1 MKPNLINSVK
11 NLRRVVMTTMVAAA
25 ALMVSCDTG
34 SEISPLV
41 GKWQFT
47 SAIVATDVAIGTTPY
62 KIPAN
67 TNITPVLAT
76 ALYAV
81 ANCSSAA
88 KGAIELKAN
97 NTLHVVCLDNTTDIV
112 NGTWSQTSASAMALN
127 ILLPQAISLSI
138 SNLEVTSTTI
148 SGTIEG
154 LPITK
159 ATYGA
164 LLAPLDVSSSA
175 YPAAL
180 LLTVNL
186 TMTKAN

>member
-1 MKPNLINSVK
+1 MKPIFFNYLK
-11 NLRRVVMTTMVAAA
+11 NLRRMAMTVMVATAG
-25 ALMVSCDTG
+25 LMISCEDLT
-34 SEISPLV
+34 ETSPLV

-47 SAIVATDVAIGTTPY
+47 SAVVAADVPIGTTNY

-67 TNITPVLAT
+67 TAITPVLAT

-81 ANCSSAA
+81 ANCSSLA

-97 NTLHVVCLDNTTDIV
+97 NTMQVVCLDNTTAIP

-127 ILLPQAISLSI
+127 VLLPQAISLSI
-138 SNLEVTSTTI
+138 TNLVTTSTSI
-148 SGTIEG
+148 KGTIEG

-175 YPAAL
+175 FPAAI

-186 TMTKAN
+186 EMTKVN

>member
-1 MKPNLINSVK
+1 MKPNFINSMFV
-11 NLRRVVMTTMVAAA
+11 LRRAAMTIMVTAA
-25 ALMVSCDTG
+25 ALMVSCDDSGET
-34 SEISPLV
+34 SPLV

-47 SAIVATDVAIGTTPY
+47 TAIVASDVAIGTTNY

-81 ANCSSAA
+81 ANCSSTA

-97 NTLHVVCLDNTTDIV
+97 NTLHVVCLDNTTDII
-112 NGTWSQTSASAMALN
+112 NGTWSQSSATSMALN

-138 SNLEVTSTTI
+138 TDLEVTSTTI

-159 ATYGA
+159 AAYAA

>member
-1 MKPNLINSVK
+1 MKRNFSNLTENF
-11 NLRRVVMTTMVAAA
+11 RRMAITLIAAAA
-25 ALMVSCDTG
+25 ALVISCDDN
-34 SEISPLV
+34 SETNPLV

-47 SAIVATDVAIGTTPY
+47 TATVATDVTIGSSPY

-76 ALYAV
+76 ALYAI
-81 ANCSSAA
+81 ANCSSTA

-97 NTLHVVCLDNTTDIV
+97 NTLHVICLDNSTDIL
-112 NGTWSQTSASAMALN
+112 NGTWSQTSAKAMALN
-127 ILLPQAISLSI
+127 ILAPQAISLSI
-138 SNLEVTSTTI
+138 SNLEVTNTTI

-164 LLAPLDVSSSA
+164 LLAPLDVSSND
-175 YPAAL
+175 YPPAV

>member
-1 MKPNLINSVK
+1 MKSILFYSLK
-11 NLRRVVMTTMVAAA
+11 NLRRVAVTGMVVTAGFLA
-25 ALMVSCDTG
+25 SCDELTE
-34 SEISPLV
+34 SSPLV

-47 SAIVATDVAIGTTPY
+47 SAVVAADVPIGTTNY

-67 TNITPVLAT
+67 TNITTVLST

-81 ANCSSAA
+81 ANCSSLS
-88 KGAIELKAN
+88 KGAIELKSN
-97 NTLHVVCLDNTTDIV
+97 STLQVVCLDNTTVIP
-112 NGTWSQTSASAMALN
+112 NGTWSQTSASALALN
-127 ILLPQAISLSI
+127 VLLPQAISLSI
-138 SNLEVTSTTI
+138 TNLVTTSTSI
-148 SGTIEG
+148 KGTIEG

-175 YPAAL
+175 FPPAL

-186 TMTKAN
+186 EMTKVN

>member
-1 MKPNLINSVK
+1 MKPVFLNSVL
-11 NLRRVVMTTMVAAA
+11 NFRRHAMTALVAIS
-25 ALMVSCDTG
+25 ALVISCDDSGDTN
-34 SEISPLV
+34 PLV

-47 SAIVATDVAIGTTPY
+47 TATVAADVAIGTTPY

-67 TNITPVLAT
+67 TNIPPVLAT

-88 KGAIELKAN
+88 KGAIELKSN
-97 NTLHVVCLDNTTDIV
+97 NTLFVVCLDNTTAIP
-112 NGTWSQTSASAMALN
+112 NGTWSQSTASTMALN

-138 SNLEVTSTTI
+138 TNLQVTSTTI

-164 LLAPLDVSSSA
+164 LLAPLDVSSSTF
-175 YPAAL
+175 PPAL
-180 LLTVNL
+180 LLNVNL
-186 TMTKAN
+186 TMTKTN